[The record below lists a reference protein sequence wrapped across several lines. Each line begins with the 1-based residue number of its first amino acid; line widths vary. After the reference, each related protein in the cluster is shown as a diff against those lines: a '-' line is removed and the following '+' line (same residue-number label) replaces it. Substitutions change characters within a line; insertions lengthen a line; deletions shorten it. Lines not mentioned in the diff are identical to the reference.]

1 MKKNKENKNK
11 GLELKYRII
20 DNHLCVAHFAINNE
34 LANKIYNKIKSFGGE
49 LKNIFLEEIELGLL
63 DSKLIMNNVFPCS
76 KKKISYLTKLEDNAP
91 LIGIAKFAIMVEGIN
106 VSLPAIIP
114 NEINASFKDLDL
126 LAENRFNDFL
136 IEEELCYY
144 KDSDVITKNSSFT
157 YDLIKRNPKNKED
170 FYKAEDQ
177 VYDLN
182 IEDDYDPEMLIGK
195 KIGDIIILDDSS
207 YILEAEIKDITNTI
221 PYTETKYNVNDI
233 SSFGF
238 NTFKELK
245 EVYINGFKLCER
257 INKYIDFI
265 FRFVG
270 KKTNIDFPHSL
281 KKFYK
286 SMEPHTVND
295 LSSNDNINS
304 RIKRGI
310 LFDMIAKMIES
321 KSDFGELYSLKNINI
336 TDILHSY
343 CDVLKI
349 MDFKDMMTKYFV
361 LSYYARNKLI
371 KGIDL
376 KI

>member
-20 DNHLCVAHFAINNE
+20 DNHLCIAHFAINNE

-182 IEDDYDPEMLIGK
+182 IEDDYDPDMLIGK

-245 EVYINGFKLCER
+245 EVYISGFKLCER

-270 KKTNIDFPHSL
+270 EKTNIDFPQSL

-336 TDILHSY
+336 TDVLHSY